1 MIMDNFDSPFLYNR
15 PSLDVEGVKKAIVYK
30 LIFLIGRSPKEASQ
44 RDWLN
49 ATLHAVR
56 DLVTEGWITTARQ
69 SRAEETRRV
78 YYLSMEFLIGRTLSN
93 AMIAEG
99 VYDVAQKALAEL
111 NVDLEEIIE
120 KEVDPGLGNGGLG
133 RLAACFMDSLATL
146 VIPAMGYGIRYEYGM
161 FRQKIENGQ
170 QVERP
175 DDWLEKGAPWEF
187 MRPSKRFSIDFGG
200 HIYFE
205 GKKCIW
211 NPAEKV
217 TALAYDQMIPG
228 YKNDSA
234 STLRLWSAHGG
245 EVFDLAEFN
254 RGDHLA
260 AVATRSANQNL
271 SRVLYPD
278 DSTWNGRELR
288 LRQEYFLVSASLQDI
303 LRRHLRTHGT
313 LDNLADKVAIHL
325 NDTHPALAIPELMRI
340 LIDLHGYSWQNA
352 WDVTRRIFSYT
363 CHTLMSEALETWP
376 VEMMAK
382 ILPRHLQMIFEINDH
397 FLEYVKTYVT
407 TDMEFIRRVSLIEEG
422 HQRKVRMGWLSVVG
436 SHKVNG
442 VAAIH
447 SDLMVSS
454 TFADFARIYPERF
467 TNVTNG
473 ITPRRWLAV
482 ANPKLAA
489 LFDQY
494 IGSEWRCDLSQ
505 IEKLKAF
512 ADKGEFKRAVADIK
526 YDNKVKLAQY
536 VKKTLNIDLD
546 PHALFDVQVK
556 RIHEYKRQ
564 MLNVLHIIARYNEM
578 LAHPEKDWQPRVF
591 ILAGKAASAYYAA
604 KQTIRLINDVANVIN
619 NDERLKGRLKVV
631 FIPNYSVSLA
641 QLIIPAADISE
652 QISLAGTEASG
663 TSNMKF
669 ALNGALTLG
678 TLDGANVE
686 ILDNVG
692 KDHIFIFG
700 NTVEQVE
707 ALRRE
712 GYRPFDYYQNDE
724 QLREVIDQIIR
735 GDFSPEEPNR
745 YHSLIQGLQYHDYY
759 QSFADFRSYVEAQKA
774 VDKKYQ
780 DRDTW
785 IASTIQ
791 NMVNMGFFS
800 SDRTILEYA
809 KNIWKIEPLKLEK

>member
-15 PSLDVEGVKKAIVYK
+15 PSIDVEGVKKAIVYK

-99 VYDVAQKALAEL
+99 IYDVAQKALAEL

-146 VIPAMGYGIRYEYGM
+146 AIPAMGYGIRYEYGM

-303 LRRHLRTHGT
+303 LRRHFRTHGT

-325 NDTHPALAIPELMRI
+325 NDTHPTLAIPELMRI

-512 ADKGEFKRAVADIK
+512 EDKGEFKRAVADIK

-536 VKKTLNIDLD
+536 VKKTLDIDLD

-578 LAHPEKDWQPRVF
+578 LAEPEKDWQPRVF

-678 TLDGANVE
+678 TLDRANVE

-692 KDHIFIFG
+692 EDHIFIFG

-735 GDFSPEEPNR
+735 GNFSSEEPNR

-780 DRDTW
+780 DRDAW